1 MNSEPCLNVFVGC
14 PALLRKL
21 PEGPCLILDADQ
33 AALDVFQQQNLVQE
47 HSNAVV
53 LQSVV
58 LAGPEDDAVI
68 WRRFSDSRF
77 NGVWNR
83 STWLEMAP
91 NLRELDQSSIQAA
104 RFSTVLEQPNL
115 IAEPWGSI
123 RLFLR
128 QGDPVRI
135 LRGAGS
141 WLKQCSSILLRYP
154 AMPGEKQ
161 REFEEACAAAGF
173 TQAAVDENAWIP
185 KRSDWSEIQVSTL
198 QLLFDASSYREIRPD
213 LQEWSDS
220 DLLEHWLNSSDPGS
234 LVDEMRRSQRMMPR
248 VIDEVSSGDPV
259 FEALRSIFPFDFYR
273 SLRPDLNELDD
284 DALIVHYCSD
294 GMKEGIRLQE
304 GVEMQYAVEALRHI
318 FPYDLYRMLSPDLS
332 GLSDHSLLLYFCAN
346 DLNGGVDLSE
356 SSVRKIIGSHPVSEV
371 ESLRVRV
378 QELESYLDA
387 ALKQTLDYQQ
397 ESIQNG
403 VRNCN

>member
-1 MNSEPCLNVFVGC
+1 M
-14 PALLRKL
+14 
-21 PEGPCLILDADQ
+21 
-33 AALDVFQQQNLVQE
+33 
-47 HSNAVV
+47 
-53 LQSVV
+53 
-58 LAGPEDDAVI
+58 
-68 WRRFSDSRF
+68 
-77 NGVWNR
+77 
-83 STWLEMAP
+83 
-91 NLRELDQSSIQAA
+91 
-104 RFSTVLEQPNL
+104 
-115 IAEPWGSI
+115 
-123 RLFLR
+123 
-128 QGDPVRI
+128 
-135 LRGAGS
+135 
-141 WLKQCSSILLRYP
+141 
-154 AMPGEKQ
+154 
-161 REFEEACAAAGF
+161 
-173 TQAAVDENAWIP
+173 
-185 KRSDWSEIQVSTL
+185 
-198 QLLFDASSYREIRPD
+198 QLLFDASSYRELRPD
-213 LQEWSDS
+213 LQDWSDS
-220 DLLEHWLNSSDPGS
+220 ALLEHWLNSSDSGS
-234 LVDEMRRSQRMMPR
+234 LVGEMRRRQRMMPR

-294 GMKEGIRLQE
+294 GMKEGIRLQD

-356 SSVRKIIGSHPVSEV
+356 SSVRKIIGSYPASEV